1 MLGAPDFKFETWDT
15 TEPIQAFRQ
24 PQISVPHPFRFFPR
38 NGWEAANPNPAN
50 LFLIPDPCSL
60 VPAFRRNAILQNEMH
75 GLPLLQFVAVALL
88 ILANAFFVAAEFAL
102 VSIRDTRIEQ
112 MLAAGVPGAR
122 AVRRLQQ
129 DLDDFLPAV
138 QLGVTLCSLALGW
151 IGEPLAA
158 GIFLDWL
165 GGLPH
170 AVIFAHLAA
179 VALGFAFITYMHV
192 VVGEL
197 VPKSLALRR
206 AEALAVAVAPP
217 MLLFMAVV
225 RPAVRLLKGSAAI
238 VLRGFDIQMTD
249 RAAVHSPEELKLIAT
264 AARRMGLLPIFQ
276 ETLVHRALE
285 LDDVPVREIMTPR
298 QQIFSLP
305 AGMLIEEASGLVIDH
320 MHSRVPV
327 YDETRGPEHIVGVVY
342 SKDLSRLMYFRP
354 RSQPPKPGSGEPPTP
369 GAPAAGAPGLASETG
384 ETTNPR
390 RPAAPFVELK
400 LSQVMRD
407 VLVVPETKTVLDLI
421 RDFQQRRRH
430 MAIVVDEYGSTVG
443 LVTAEDAIEQL
454 TGELEDEFDDPA
466 RPLLATASGA
476 LLLDGGVN
484 LRDLE
489 TQTQWRLPREGGVE
503 TLAGFLLM
511 RLGHIPQPGES
522 VTYED
527 RRLTVVEMEGRR
539 ISKVRV
545 EPVEQATA
553 KPEVNS

>member
-1 MLGAPDFKFETWDT
+1 
-15 TEPIQAFRQ
+15 
-24 PQISVPHPFRFFPR
+24 
-38 NGWEAANPNPAN
+38 
-50 LFLIPDPCSL
+50 
-60 VPAFRRNAILQNEMH
+60 MH

-112 MLAAGVPGAR
+112 MITAGVPGAR

-158 GIFLDWL
+158 QVFLGWL
-165 GGLPH
+165 GALPH
-170 AVIFAHLAA
+170 AVAYAHLASLAA
-179 VALGFAFITYMHV
+179 VAVGFAVITYFHV
-192 VVGEL
+192 VIGEL

-217 MLLFMAVV
+217 MLLFMQLV
-225 RPAVRLLKGSAAI
+225 RPAVRLLQVSAAA
-238 VLRGFDIQMTD
+238 VLRGFDVPMTD
-249 RAAVHSPEELKLIAT
+249 RASVHSLEELKLIAT
-264 AARRMGLLPIFQ
+264 AARRMGVLPKFQ
-276 ETLVHRALE
+276 ETLIHRTLE

-305 AGMLIEEASGLVIDH
+305 SNMLIEEASAQVIDH

-327 YDETRGPEHIVGVVY
+327 YDESRGPEHIVGVVY
-342 SKDLSRLMYFRP
+342 SKDLARLMYFRP
-354 RSQPPKPGSGEPPTP
+354 RVQPPRLSAVLPGTAPSP
-369 GAPAAGAPGLASETG
+369 GAAGPVVSLPKGFDAEAWESTG
-384 ETTNPR
+384 PR
-390 RPAAPFVELK
+390 STRTAPFAELR
-400 LSQVMRD
+400 LRQVMRD
-407 VLVVPETKTVLDLI
+407 LLVVPETKTVLDLI

-454 TGELEDEFDDPA
+454 TGEFEDEFDDPA

-511 RLGHIPQPGES
+511 RLGHIPREGES
-522 VTYED
+522 VVQED
-527 RRLTVVEMEGRR
+527 RRLTVVEMQGRR
-539 ISKVRV
+539 IAKVRV
-545 EPVEQATA
+545 EPVEEQELGSEGL
-553 KPEVNS
+553 KDHGLGD

>member
-1 MLGAPDFKFETWDT
+1 MQGL
-15 TEPIQAFRQ
+15 
-24 PQISVPHPFRFFPR
+24 
-38 NGWEAANPNPAN
+38 
-50 LFLIPDPCSL
+50 SL
-60 VPAFRRNAILQNEMH
+60 LK
-75 GLPLLQFVAVALL
+75 FVAVGLL

-158 GIFLDWL
+158 AIVQSWL

-170 AVIFAHLAA
+170 SAALSHVISLVA
-179 VALGFAFITYMHV
+179 VALGFALITYFHV

-217 MLLFMAVV
+217 MLLFIALA
-225 RPAVRLLKGSAAI
+225 RPAVRLLKGSAAVI
-238 VLRGFDIQMTD
+238 LRGFDIPMSE
-249 RAAVHSPEELKLIAT
+249 RGAVHSPEELKLIAT
-264 AARRMGLLPIFQ
+264 AARRMGLLPEFQ
-276 ETLVHRALE
+276 EKLIHRAVE
-285 LDDVPVREIMTPR
+285 LDDIPIREIMTPR

-305 AGMLIEEASGLVIDH
+305 SNMPIEEASALVIDR

-342 SKDLSRLMYFRP
+342 SKDLSRLMFFRLRQPRTSEAPQNQGIQVPDSETVDASRP
-354 RSQPPKPGSGEPPTP
+354 RSAT
-369 GAPAAGAPGLASETG
+369 
-384 ETTNPR
+384 
-390 RPAAPFVELK
+390 PFVDLR
-400 LSQVMRD
+400 LRQVMRD
-407 VLVVPETKTVLDLI
+407 VLVAPETKTVLDLI
-421 RDFQQRRRH
+421 GEFQQRRRH
-430 MAIVVDEYGSTVG
+430 MAIVVDEYGSTSG

-466 RPLLATASGA
+466 RPLLTTGSGA

-489 TQTQWRLPREGGVE
+489 MQTQWKLPREGGVE
-503 TLAGFLLM
+503 TLAGFILM
-511 RLGHIPQPGES
+511 RLGRIPRGGES
-522 VTYED
+522 VDYEG
-527 RRLTVVEMEGRR
+527 RRLTVVEMDGRR

-545 EPVEQATA
+545 EPIEQ
-553 KPEVNS
+553 KPAIAS